1 MGDFFMEDNYLIQ
14 SKIHTRAIVTLME
27 NIVAKK
33 SASISDYHDI
43 FIHWISWFHVNE
55 AMYENLSDPNK
66 GEHLEVIL
74 AKLRVTT
81 PGFESCART
90 LLNDIVSIMSI
101 YRSNTEFFSSLYQ
114 NRETLRDMMW
124 DHVNELDKKFD
135 PTIEILAKRRK
146 VDYELERLLCMYRR
160 DTKMYYKALDELET
174 KYTVTI
180 NPDNPQF
187 WFSQSEDMY
196 REHDKKYNE
205 FLNYKGRCMTSVS
218 SNYAECAFMTA
229 ERIHNSK
236 ASREE
241 IALSLEGTWD
251 EDLLFMLK
259 QSLDAYDFFL
269 SQVSDCDTE
278 IEKLLSLYGARIDSD
293 NAELVRCKRKKSRS
307 KNAPKMDIENFA
319 YQLWGVN
326 VFEIPGL
333 KDTAVMHLIGE
344 LGHDFIDKF
353 ESAEKFSSWCNLAP
367 NNKISGGK
375 ILSSRLMKRK
385 NPVGQIFRTAAAP
398 LARDKGEIGNYYRRM
413 KAKSGALQANVA
425 TAHKMAKIFYT
436 MVKNKVAYDARKV
449 GLNERE
455 LTERKIAKL
464 ERALTRLKNAS

>member
-1 MGDFFMEDNYLIQ
+1 MKNQARMIKSHDGNKL
-14 SKIHTRAIVTLME
+14 AIVNPNAAGIDIADTEMQVCVPEDRDGENNRRFGSFTQDLNTIVDWLKDCRITTVAMEATGIYYLSLFLKLQDAGIDVLLANPQDVKNLSGRKTDAADAEWLMVLHRYGLLKPCYQPGNVARQIRNLTRQRSNLIRMAE
-27 NIVAKK
+27 KEVQYMQKAMEQMNIKLSTV
-33 SASISDYHDI
+33 ISDI
-43 FIHWISWFHVNE
+43 TG
-55 AMYENLSDPNK
+55 LSGRK
-66 GEHLEVIL
+66 IITAIL
-74 AKLRVTT
+74 D
-81 PGFESCART
+81 G
-90 LLNDIVSIMSI
+90 
-101 YRSNTEFFSSLYQ
+101 Q
-114 NRETLRDMMW
+114 
-124 DHVNELDKKFD
+124 
-135 PTIEILAKRRK
+135 
-146 VDYELERLLCMYRR
+146 R
-160 DTKMYYKALDELET
+160 DTYALASLAE
-174 KYTVTI
+174 
-180 NPDNPQF
+180 
-187 WFSQSEDMY
+187 
-196 REHDKKYNE
+196 
-205 FLNYKGRCMTSVS
+205 
-218 SNYAECAFMTA
+218 SNC
-229 ERIHNSK
+229 K

-278 IEKLLSLYGARIDSD
+278 IEKLLSLYGARIDSA

-375 ILSSRLMKRK
+375 ILSSKIMKRK

-398 LARDKGEIGNYYRRM
+398 LARDKGEMGNYYRRM

-436 MVKNKVAYDARKV
+436 MVKNKVAYDASKV

-464 ERALTRLKNAS
+464 ERALMRLKNAS

>member
-1 MGDFFMEDNYLIQ
+1 MIKSQDGNKL
-14 SKIHTRAIVTLME
+14 AIVNPNAAGIDIADTEMQVCVPEDRDGENNRRFGSFTQDLNTIVDWLKDCRITTVAMEATGIYYLSLFLKLQDAGIDVLLANPQDVKNLSGRKTDAADAEWLMVLHRYGLLKPCYQPGNVARQIRNLTRQRSNLIRMAE
-27 NIVAKK
+27 KEVQYMQKAMEQMNIKLSTV
-33 SASISDYHDI
+33 ISDI
-43 FIHWISWFHVNE
+43 TG
-55 AMYENLSDPNK
+55 LSGRK
-66 GEHLEVIL
+66 IITAIL
-74 AKLRVTT
+74 D
-81 PGFESCART
+81 G
-90 LLNDIVSIMSI
+90 
-101 YRSNTEFFSSLYQ
+101 Q
-114 NRETLRDMMW
+114 
-124 DHVNELDKKFD
+124 
-135 PTIEILAKRRK
+135 
-146 VDYELERLLCMYRR
+146 R
-160 DTKMYYKALDELET
+160 DTYALASLAE
-174 KYTVTI
+174 
-180 NPDNPQF
+180 
-187 WFSQSEDMY
+187 
-196 REHDKKYNE
+196 
-205 FLNYKGRCMTSVS
+205 
-218 SNYAECAFMTA
+218 SNC
-229 ERIHNSK
+229 K
-236 ASREE
+236 ASQEE

-278 IEKLLSLYGARIDSD
+278 IEKLLSLYGARIDSA

-375 ILSSRLMKRK
+375 ILSSKIMKRK

-398 LARDKGEIGNYYRRM
+398 LARDKGEMGNYYRRM

-436 MVKNKVAYDARKV
+436 MVKNKVAYDASKV

>member
-1 MGDFFMEDNYLIQ
+1 MRHRRLTKNQARMIKSQDGNKL
-14 SKIHTRAIVTLME
+14 AIVNPNAAGIDIADTEMQVCVPEDRDGENNRRFGSFTQDLNTIVDWLKDCRITTVAMEATGIYYLSLFLKLQDAGIDVLLANPQDVKNLSGRKTDAADAEWLMVLHRYGLLKPCYQPGNVARQIRNLTRQRSNLIRMAE
-27 NIVAKK
+27 KEVQYMQKAMEQMNIKLSTV
-33 SASISDYHDI
+33 ISDI
-43 FIHWISWFHVNE
+43 TG
-55 AMYENLSDPNK
+55 LSGRK
-66 GEHLEVIL
+66 IITAIL
-74 AKLRVTT
+74 D
-81 PGFESCART
+81 G
-90 LLNDIVSIMSI
+90 
-101 YRSNTEFFSSLYQ
+101 Q
-114 NRETLRDMMW
+114 
-124 DHVNELDKKFD
+124 
-135 PTIEILAKRRK
+135 
-146 VDYELERLLCMYRR
+146 R
-160 DTKMYYKALDELET
+160 DTYALASLAE
-174 KYTVTI
+174 
-180 NPDNPQF
+180 
-187 WFSQSEDMY
+187 
-196 REHDKKYNE
+196 
-205 FLNYKGRCMTSVS
+205 
-218 SNYAECAFMTA
+218 SNC
-229 ERIHNSK
+229 K
-236 ASREE
+236 ASQEE

-278 IEKLLSLYGARIDSD
+278 IEKLLSLYGARIDSA

-375 ILSSRLMKRK
+375 ILSSKIMKRK

-398 LARDKGEIGNYYRRM
+398 LARDKGEMGNYYRRM

-436 MVKNKVAYDARKV
+436 MVKNKVAYDASKV

>member
-1 MGDFFMEDNYLIQ
+1 MIKSHDGNKL
-14 SKIHTRAIVTLME
+14 AIVNPNAAGIDIADTEMQVCVPEDRDGENNRRFGSFTQDLNTIVDWLKDCRITTVAMEATGIYYLSLFLKLQDAGIDVLLANPQDVKNLSGRKTDAADAEWLMVLHRYGLLKPCYQPGNVARQIRNLTRQRSNLIRMAE
-27 NIVAKK
+27 KEVQYMQKAMEQMNIKLSTV
-33 SASISDYHDI
+33 ISDI
-43 FIHWISWFHVNE
+43 TG
-55 AMYENLSDPNK
+55 LSGRK
-66 GEHLEVIL
+66 IITAIL
-74 AKLRVTT
+74 D
-81 PGFESCART
+81 G
-90 LLNDIVSIMSI
+90 
-101 YRSNTEFFSSLYQ
+101 Q
-114 NRETLRDMMW
+114 
-124 DHVNELDKKFD
+124 
-135 PTIEILAKRRK
+135 
-146 VDYELERLLCMYRR
+146 R
-160 DTKMYYKALDELET
+160 DTYALASLAE
-174 KYTVTI
+174 
-180 NPDNPQF
+180 
-187 WFSQSEDMY
+187 
-196 REHDKKYNE
+196 
-205 FLNYKGRCMTSVS
+205 
-218 SNYAECAFMTA
+218 SNC
-229 ERIHNSK
+229 K

-278 IEKLLSLYGARIDSD
+278 IEKLLSLYGARIDSA

-375 ILSSRLMKRK
+375 ILSSKIMKRK

-398 LARDKGEIGNYYRRM
+398 LARDKGEMGNYYRRM

-436 MVKNKVAYDARKV
+436 MVKNKVAYDASKV

-464 ERALTRLKNAS
+464 ERALMRLKNVS

>member
-1 MGDFFMEDNYLIQ
+1 MKNQARMIKSQDGNKL
-14 SKIHTRAIVTLME
+14 AIVNPNAAGIDIADTEMQVCVPEDRDGENNRRFGSFTQDLNTIVDWLKDCRITTVAMEATGIYYLSLFSKLQDAGIDVLLANPQDVKNLSGRKTDAADAEWLMVLHRYGLLKPCYQPGNVARQIRNLTRQRSNLIRMAE
-27 NIVAKK
+27 KEVQYMQKAMEQMNIKLSTV
-33 SASISDYHDI
+33 ISDI
-43 FIHWISWFHVNE
+43 TG
-55 AMYENLSDPNK
+55 LSGRK
-66 GEHLEVIL
+66 IITAIL
-74 AKLRVTT
+74 D
-81 PGFESCART
+81 G
-90 LLNDIVSIMSI
+90 
-101 YRSNTEFFSSLYQ
+101 Q
-114 NRETLRDMMW
+114 
-124 DHVNELDKKFD
+124 
-135 PTIEILAKRRK
+135 
-146 VDYELERLLCMYRR
+146 R
-160 DTKMYYKALDELET
+160 DTYALASLAE
-174 KYTVTI
+174 
-180 NPDNPQF
+180 
-187 WFSQSEDMY
+187 
-196 REHDKKYNE
+196 
-205 FLNYKGRCMTSVS
+205 
-218 SNYAECAFMTA
+218 SNC
-229 ERIHNSK
+229 K
-236 ASREE
+236 ASQEE

-278 IEKLLSLYGARIDSD
+278 IEKLLSLYGARIDSA

-375 ILSSRLMKRK
+375 ILSSKIMKRK

-398 LARDKGEIGNYYRRM
+398 LARDKGEMGNYYRRM

-436 MVKNKVAYDARKV
+436 MVKNKVAYDASKV

>member
-1 MGDFFMEDNYLIQ
+1 MKNQARMIKSQDGNKL
-14 SKIHTRAIVTLME
+14 AIVNPNAAGIDIADTEMQVCVPEDRDGENNRRFGSFTQDLNTIVDWLKDCRITTVAMEATGIYYLSLFLKLQDAGIDVLLANPQDVKNLSGRKTDAADAEWLMVLHRYGLLKPCYQPDNVARQIRNLTRQRSNLIRMAE
-27 NIVAKK
+27 KEVQYMQKAMEQMNIKLSTV
-33 SASISDYHDI
+33 ISDI
-43 FIHWISWFHVNE
+43 TG
-55 AMYENLSDPNK
+55 LSGRK
-66 GEHLEVIL
+66 IITAIL
-74 AKLRVTT
+74 D
-81 PGFESCART
+81 G
-90 LLNDIVSIMSI
+90 
-101 YRSNTEFFSSLYQ
+101 Q
-114 NRETLRDMMW
+114 
-124 DHVNELDKKFD
+124 
-135 PTIEILAKRRK
+135 
-146 VDYELERLLCMYRR
+146 R
-160 DTKMYYKALDELET
+160 DTYALASLAE
-174 KYTVTI
+174 
-180 NPDNPQF
+180 
-187 WFSQSEDMY
+187 
-196 REHDKKYNE
+196 
-205 FLNYKGRCMTSVS
+205 
-218 SNYAECAFMTA
+218 SNC
-229 ERIHNSK
+229 K
-236 ASREE
+236 ASQEE

-278 IEKLLSLYGARIDSD
+278 IEKLLSLYGARIDSA

-375 ILSSRLMKRK
+375 ILSSKIMKRK

-398 LARDKGEIGNYYRRM
+398 LARDKGEMGNYYRRM

-436 MVKNKVAYDARKV
+436 MVKNKVAYDASKV

>member
-1 MGDFFMEDNYLIQ
+1 MKNQARMIKSQDGNKL
-14 SKIHTRAIVTLME
+14 AIVNPNAAGIDIADTEMQVCVPEDRDGENNRRFGSFTQDLNTIVDWLKDCRITTVAMEATGIYYLSLFLKLQDAGIDVLLANPQDVKNLSGRKTDAADAEWLMVLHRYGLLKPCYQPGNVARQIRNLTRQRSNLIRMAE
-27 NIVAKK
+27 KEVQYMQKAMEQMNIKLSTV
-33 SASISDYHDI
+33 ISDI
-43 FIHWISWFHVNE
+43 TG
-55 AMYENLSDPNK
+55 LSGRK
-66 GEHLEVIL
+66 IITAIL
-74 AKLRVTT
+74 D
-81 PGFESCART
+81 G
-90 LLNDIVSIMSI
+90 
-101 YRSNTEFFSSLYQ
+101 Q
-114 NRETLRDMMW
+114 
-124 DHVNELDKKFD
+124 
-135 PTIEILAKRRK
+135 
-146 VDYELERLLCMYRR
+146 R
-160 DTKMYYKALDELET
+160 DTYALASLAE
-174 KYTVTI
+174 
-180 NPDNPQF
+180 
-187 WFSQSEDMY
+187 
-196 REHDKKYNE
+196 
-205 FLNYKGRCMTSVS
+205 
-218 SNYAECAFMTA
+218 SNC
-229 ERIHNSK
+229 K
-236 ASREE
+236 ASQEE

-278 IEKLLSLYGARIDSD
+278 IEKLLSLYGARIDSA

-375 ILSSRLMKRK
+375 ILSSKIMKRK

-398 LARDKGEIGNYYRRM
+398 LARDKGEMGNYYRRM
-413 KAKSGALQANVA
+413 KAKSGALKANVA

-436 MVKNKVAYDARKV
+436 MVKNKVAYDASKV

>member
-1 MGDFFMEDNYLIQ
+1 MKNQARMIKSQDGNKL
-14 SKIHTRAIVTLME
+14 AIVNPNAAGIDIADTEMQVCVPEDRDGENNRRFGSFTQDLNTIVDWLKDCRITTVAMEATGIYYLSLFLKLQDAGIDVLLANPQDVKNLSGRKTDAADAEWLMVLHRYGLLKPCYQPGNVARQIRNLTRQRSNLIRMAE
-27 NIVAKK
+27 KEVQYMQKAMEQMNIKLSTV
-33 SASISDYHDI
+33 ISDI
-43 FIHWISWFHVNE
+43 TG
-55 AMYENLSDPNK
+55 LSGRK
-66 GEHLEVIL
+66 IITAIL
-74 AKLRVTT
+74 D
-81 PGFESCART
+81 G
-90 LLNDIVSIMSI
+90 
-101 YRSNTEFFSSLYQ
+101 Q
-114 NRETLRDMMW
+114 
-124 DHVNELDKKFD
+124 
-135 PTIEILAKRRK
+135 
-146 VDYELERLLCMYRR
+146 R
-160 DTKMYYKALDELET
+160 DTYALASLAE
-174 KYTVTI
+174 
-180 NPDNPQF
+180 
-187 WFSQSEDMY
+187 
-196 REHDKKYNE
+196 
-205 FLNYKGRCMTSVS
+205 
-218 SNYAECAFMTA
+218 SNC
-229 ERIHNSK
+229 K
-236 ASREE
+236 ASQEE

-269 SQVSDCDTE
+269 AQVSDCDTE
-278 IEKLLSLYGARIDSD
+278 IEKLLSLYGARIDSA

-375 ILSSRLMKRK
+375 ILSSKIMKRK

-398 LARDKGEIGNYYRRM
+398 LARDKGEMGNYYRRM

-436 MVKNKVAYDARKV
+436 MVKNKVAYDASKV

>member
-1 MGDFFMEDNYLIQ
+1 MKNQARMIKSQDGNKL
-14 SKIHTRAIVTLME
+14 AIVNPNAAGIDIADTEMQVCVPEDRDGENNRRFGSFTQDLNTIVDWLKDCRITTVAMEATGIYYLSLFLKLQDAGIDVLLANPQDVKKLAGRKTDAADAECLMVLHRYGLLKPCYQPGNVARQIRNLTRQRSNLIRMAE
-27 NIVAKK
+27 KEVQYMQKAMEQMNIKLSTV
-33 SASISDYHDI
+33 ISDI
-43 FIHWISWFHVNE
+43 TG
-55 AMYENLSDPNK
+55 LSGRK
-66 GEHLEVIL
+66 IITAIL
-74 AKLRVTT
+74 D
-81 PGFESCART
+81 G
-90 LLNDIVSIMSI
+90 
-101 YRSNTEFFSSLYQ
+101 Q
-114 NRETLRDMMW
+114 
-124 DHVNELDKKFD
+124 
-135 PTIEILAKRRK
+135 
-146 VDYELERLLCMYRR
+146 R
-160 DTKMYYKALDELET
+160 DTYALASLAE
-174 KYTVTI
+174 
-180 NPDNPQF
+180 
-187 WFSQSEDMY
+187 
-196 REHDKKYNE
+196 
-205 FLNYKGRCMTSVS
+205 
-218 SNYAECAFMTA
+218 SNC
-229 ERIHNSK
+229 K
-236 ASREE
+236 ASQEE

-278 IEKLLSLYGARIDSD
+278 IEKLLSLYGARIDSA

-375 ILSSRLMKRK
+375 ILSSKIMKRK

-398 LARDKGEIGNYYRRM
+398 LARDKGEMGNYYRRM

-436 MVKNKVAYDARKV
+436 MVKNKVAYDASKV

>member
-1 MGDFFMEDNYLIQ
+1 MQVCVPEDRDGENNRRFGSFTQDLNTIVDWLKDCRITTVAMEATGIYYLSLFLKLQDAGIDVLLANPQ
-14 SKIHTRAIVTLME
+14 DVKNLSGRKTDAADAEWLMVLHRYGLLKPCYQPGNVARQIRNLTRQRSNLIRMAEKEVQYMQKAME
-27 NIVAKK
+27 QMNIKLSTV
-33 SASISDYHDI
+33 ISDI
-43 FIHWISWFHVNE
+43 TG
-55 AMYENLSDPNK
+55 LSGRK
-66 GEHLEVIL
+66 IITAIL
-74 AKLRVTT
+74 D
-81 PGFESCART
+81 G
-90 LLNDIVSIMSI
+90 
-101 YRSNTEFFSSLYQ
+101 Q
-114 NRETLRDMMW
+114 
-124 DHVNELDKKFD
+124 
-135 PTIEILAKRRK
+135 
-146 VDYELERLLCMYRR
+146 R
-160 DTKMYYKALDELET
+160 DTYALASLAE
-174 KYTVTI
+174 
-180 NPDNPQF
+180 
-187 WFSQSEDMY
+187 
-196 REHDKKYNE
+196 
-205 FLNYKGRCMTSVS
+205 
-218 SNYAECAFMTA
+218 SNC
-229 ERIHNSK
+229 K
-236 ASREE
+236 ASQEE

-278 IEKLLSLYGARIDSD
+278 IEKLLSLYGARIDSA

-375 ILSSRLMKRK
+375 ILSSKIMKRK

-398 LARDKGEIGNYYRRM
+398 LARDKGEMGNYYRRM

-436 MVKNKVAYDARKV
+436 MVKNKVAYDASKV

>member
-1 MGDFFMEDNYLIQ
+1 MKNQARMIKSQDGNKL
-14 SKIHTRAIVTLME
+14 AIVNPNAAGIDIADTEMQVCVPEDRDGENNRRFGSFTQDLNTIVDWLKDCQITTVAMEATGIYYLSLFLKLQDAGIDVLLANPQDVKNLSGRKTDAADAEWLMVLHRYGLLKPCYQPGNAARQIRNLTRQRSNLIRMAE
-27 NIVAKK
+27 KEVQYMQKAMEQMNIKLSTV
-33 SASISDYHDI
+33 ISD
-43 FIHWISWFHVNE
+43 VTG
-55 AMYENLSDPNK
+55 LSGRKIITAILQGQRD
-66 GEHLEVIL
+66 VYIL
-74 AKLRVTT
+74 A
-81 PGFESCART
+81 
-90 LLNDIVSIMSI
+90 
-101 YRSNTEFFSSLYQ
+101 SL
-114 NRETLRDMMW
+114 
-124 DHVNELDKKFD
+124 
-135 PTIEILAKRRK
+135 
-146 VDYELERLLCMYRR
+146 
-160 DTKMYYKALDELET
+160 
-174 KYTVTI
+174 
-180 NPDNPQF
+180 
-187 WFSQSEDMY
+187 
-196 REHDKKYNE
+196 
-205 FLNYKGRCMTSVS
+205 
-218 SNYAECAFMTA
+218 AEANC
-229 ERIHNSK
+229 K
-236 ASREE
+236 ASQEE

-375 ILSSRLMKRK
+375 ILSSKIMKRK

-398 LARDKGEIGNYYRRM
+398 LARDKGEMGNYYRRM

-436 MVKNKVAYDARKV
+436 MVKNKVAYDASKV

-464 ERALTRLKNAS
+464 ERALMRLKNAS

>member
-1 MGDFFMEDNYLIQ
+1 MKNQARMIKSQDGNKL
-14 SKIHTRAIVTLME
+14 AIVNPNAAGIDIADTEMQVCVPEDRDGENNRRFGSFTQDLNTIVDWLKDCRITTVAMEATGIYYLSLFLKLQDAGIDVLLANPQDVKNLSGRKTDAADAEWLMVLHRYGLLKPCYQPGNVARQIRNLTRQRSNLIRMAE
-27 NIVAKK
+27 KEVQYMQKAMEQMNIKLSTV
-33 SASISDYHDI
+33 ISDI
-43 FIHWISWFHVNE
+43 TG
-55 AMYENLSDPNK
+55 LSGRK
-66 GEHLEVIL
+66 IITAIL
-74 AKLRVTT
+74 D
-81 PGFESCART
+81 G
-90 LLNDIVSIMSI
+90 
-101 YRSNTEFFSSLYQ
+101 Q
-114 NRETLRDMMW
+114 
-124 DHVNELDKKFD
+124 
-135 PTIEILAKRRK
+135 
-146 VDYELERLLCMYRR
+146 R
-160 DTKMYYKALDELET
+160 DTYALASLAE
-174 KYTVTI
+174 
-180 NPDNPQF
+180 
-187 WFSQSEDMY
+187 
-196 REHDKKYNE
+196 
-205 FLNYKGRCMTSVS
+205 
-218 SNYAECAFMTA
+218 SNC
-229 ERIHNSK
+229 K
-236 ASREE
+236 ASQEE

-278 IEKLLSLYGARIDSD
+278 IEKLLSLYGARIDSA

-375 ILSSRLMKRK
+375 ILSSKIMKRK

-398 LARDKGEIGNYYRRM
+398 LARDKGEMGNYYRRM

-436 MVKNKVAYDARKV
+436 MVKNKVAYDAR
-449 GLNERE
+449 
-455 LTERKIAKL
+455 
-464 ERALTRLKNAS
+464 

>member
-1 MGDFFMEDNYLIQ
+1 MKNQARMIKSQDGNKL
-14 SKIHTRAIVTLME
+14 AIVNPNAAGIDIADTEMQVCVPEDRDGENNRRFGSFTQDLNTIVDWLKDCQITTVAMEATGIYYLSLFLKLQDAGIDVLLANPQDVKNLSGRKTDAADAEWLMVLHRYGLLKPCYQPGNAARQIRNLTRQRSNLIRMAE
-27 NIVAKK
+27 KEVQYMQKAMEQMNIKLSTV
-33 SASISDYHDI
+33 ISDI
-43 FIHWISWFHVNE
+43 TG
-55 AMYENLSDPNK
+55 LSGRK
-66 GEHLEVIL
+66 IITAILE
-74 AKLRVTT
+74 
-81 PGFESCART
+81 G
-90 LLNDIVSIMSI
+90 
-101 YRSNTEFFSSLYQ
+101 Q
-114 NRETLRDMMW
+114 
-124 DHVNELDKKFD
+124 
-135 PTIEILAKRRK
+135 
-146 VDYELERLLCMYRR
+146 R
-160 DTKMYYKALDELET
+160 DTYALASLA
-174 KYTVTI
+174 
-180 NPDNPQF
+180 
-187 WFSQSEDMY
+187 
-196 REHDKKYNE
+196 E
-205 FLNYKGRCMTSVS
+205 FNC
-218 SNYAECAFMTA
+218 
-229 ERIHNSK
+229 K

>member
-1 MGDFFMEDNYLIQ
+1 MKNQARMIKSQDGNKL
-14 SKIHTRAIVTLME
+14 AIVNPNAAGIDIADTEMQVCVPEDRDGENNRRFGSFTQDLNTIVDWLKDCRITTVAMEATGIYYLSLFLKLQDAGIDVLLANPQDVKNLSGRKTDAADAEWLMVLHRYGLLKPCYQPGNVARQIRNLTRQRSNLIRMAE
-27 NIVAKK
+27 KEVQYMQKAMEQMNIKLSTV
-33 SASISDYHDI
+33 ISDI
-43 FIHWISWFHVNE
+43 TG
-55 AMYENLSDPNK
+55 LSGRK
-66 GEHLEVIL
+66 IITAIL
-74 AKLRVTT
+74 D
-81 PGFESCART
+81 G
-90 LLNDIVSIMSI
+90 
-101 YRSNTEFFSSLYQ
+101 Q
-114 NRETLRDMMW
+114 
-124 DHVNELDKKFD
+124 
-135 PTIEILAKRRK
+135 
-146 VDYELERLLCMYRR
+146 R
-160 DTKMYYKALDELET
+160 DTYALASLAE
-174 KYTVTI
+174 
-180 NPDNPQF
+180 
-187 WFSQSEDMY
+187 
-196 REHDKKYNE
+196 
-205 FLNYKGRCMTSVS
+205 
-218 SNYAECAFMTA
+218 SNC
-229 ERIHNSK
+229 K
-236 ASREE
+236 ASQEE

-278 IEKLLSLYGARIDSD
+278 IEKLLSLYGARIDSA

-375 ILSSRLMKRK
+375 ILSSKIMKRK

-398 LARDKGEIGNYYRRM
+398 LARDKGEMGNYYRRM

-425 TAHKMAKIFYT
+425 TAHKMAKIFYQYY
-436 MVKNKVAYDARKV
+436 VKN
-449 GLNERE
+449 
-455 LTERKIAKL
+455 
-464 ERALTRLKNAS
+464 LKTLWHTATYVYNSPLRCTLQHLADDIENS

>member
-1 MGDFFMEDNYLIQ
+1 MKNQARMIKSQDGNKL
-14 SKIHTRAIVTLME
+14 AIVNPNAAGIDIADTEMQVCVPEDRDGENNRRFGSFTQDLNTIVDWLKDCQITTVAMEATGIYYLSLFLKLQDAGIDVLLANPQDVKNLSGRKTDAADAEWLMVLHRYGLLKPCYQPGNAARQIRNLTRQRSNLIRMAE
-27 NIVAKK
+27 KEVQYMQKAMEQMNIKL
-33 SASISDYHDI
+33 STIISDI
-43 FIHWISWFHVNE
+43 TG
-55 AMYENLSDPNK
+55 LSGRK
-66 GEHLEVIL
+66 IVTAILE
-74 AKLRVTT
+74 
-81 PGFESCART
+81 G
-90 LLNDIVSIMSI
+90 
-101 YRSNTEFFSSLYQ
+101 Q
-114 NRETLRDMMW
+114 
-124 DHVNELDKKFD
+124 
-135 PTIEILAKRRK
+135 
-146 VDYELERLLCMYRR
+146 R
-160 DTKMYYKALDELET
+160 DTYALASLAE
-174 KYTVTI
+174 
-180 NPDNPQF
+180 
-187 WFSQSEDMY
+187 
-196 REHDKKYNE
+196 
-205 FLNYKGRCMTSVS
+205 
-218 SNYAECAFMTA
+218 SNC
-229 ERIHNSK
+229 K